1 MKTIRHTCTLYYY
14 DGAQVFEGRDAIGG
28 HYLGVMVGPIEG
40 RERYVIAGVEP
51 ERLRQFRIG
60 SLDLRTLLLERAE
73 TSWFLASPG
82 AGIDA
87 PLLLE
92 SQDGA
97 LAAFAELPEPGF
109 FLHDRPADT
118 ETVREARARNNL
130 ESMDPMRHREW
141 CRPV

>member
-73 TSWFLASPG
+73 TSWFLASPRCRDRRAIAVGITGWRARRFRRVTG
-82 AGIDA
+82 AGLFPA
-87 PLLLE
+87 RP
-92 SQDGA
+92 SSRYRDGA
-97 LAAFAELPEPGF
+97 
-109 FLHDRPADT
+109 
-118 ETVREARARNNL
+118 
-130 ESMDPMRHREW
+130 
-141 CRPV
+141 